1 MTRLNATLPP
11 VSSAEPSG
19 DEGMALL
26 DYPRAAKRLGVSKR
40 TLWTLVKNGSIPA
53 VRFAGRTVRID
64 PVDLEAFIQRSKN
77 GQQTPGAKALAAA
90 LDKLPPAQ
98 REKVKQV
105 IADRQAKSEG

>member
-1 MTRLNATLPP
+1 
-11 VSSAEPSG
+11 
-19 DEGMALL
+19 MALL
-26 DYPRAAKRLGVSKR
+26 DYRRAAKRLGCCKR
-40 TLWTLVKNGSIPA
+40 TAWQLVKDGLLPA
-53 VRFAGRTVRID
+53 LKIGRLVRID